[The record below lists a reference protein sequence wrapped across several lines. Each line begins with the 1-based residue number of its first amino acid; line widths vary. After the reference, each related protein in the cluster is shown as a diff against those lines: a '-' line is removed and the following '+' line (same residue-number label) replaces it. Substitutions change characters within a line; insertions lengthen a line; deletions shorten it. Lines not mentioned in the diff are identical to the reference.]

1 MSVFVHEQTLDEFRE
16 KRKQMVENNCT
27 LTHWST
33 ELVLQ
38 SKILS
43 RKSLQIVFHFLF
55 LVGVQ
60 TDLPKITLDKFNHYQ
75 KALIFGF

>member
-1 MSVFVHEQTLDEFRE
+1 MSPTSFVHEQTLDEFRE

-43 RKSLQIVFHFLF
+43 RKSLQLIVCFTFYF
-55 LVGVQ
+55 
-60 TDLPKITLDKFNHYQ
+60 
-75 KALIFGF
+75 